1 MKTSSG
7 FTLLE
12 VLVAI
17 VVLAVG
23 VLAAASMQT
32 SALSASNRSRIAQE
46 VTNTARTEAERQRQ
60 FIRSGTAPATSP
72 ANCLS
77 TLPPGYICTT
87 PSTVGNVTVTIV
99 PCRIVSGSNPL
110 RLSCTTTETGPVV
123 ADQVTVGVSRPQAAP
138 VSLRTVIAR

>member
-1 MKTSSG
+1 MKTSPG

-32 SALSASNRSRIAQE
+32 TALSASNRSRIAQE
-46 VTNTARTEAERQRQ
+46 MTNTARTEAERQRQ
-60 FIRSGTAPATSP
+60 FARPGTASAEASP
-72 ANCLS
+72 ACLS
-77 TLPPGYICTT
+77 TVPTGYTCT
-87 PSTVGNVTVTIV
+87 VVVV

-110 RLSCTTTETGPVV
+110 RLSCATTETGPVV
-123 ADQVTVGVSRPQAAP
+123 ADQVTVSVSRPQTAP

>member
-32 SALSASNRSRIAQE
+32 SALSASNRARVAQE
-46 VTNTARTEAERQRQ
+46 ITNTARTEAERQRQ
-60 FIRSGTAPATSP
+60 FVRSGTSPAPASP
-72 ANCLS
+72 ACLS
-77 TLPPGYICTT
+77 AVPTGYTCT
-87 PSTVGNVTVTIV
+87 VAVV
-99 PCRIVSGSNPL
+99 PCRIANTPPAL
-110 RLSCTTTETGPVV
+110 ICATGTGTVV
-123 ADQVTVGVSRPQAAP
+123 ADQVTVSVSRPQAST
-138 VSLRTVIAR
+138 VQLKTVIAR